1 MALYD
6 GFFDAELNTETGK
19 YDREYS
25 APDFTGYF
33 GTITGSGVCVYENP
47 DSMRVRREA
56 GSAVVEPGYLFLR
69 GYWLKN
75 DGEYSVALPS
85 AGAFRILARLDLSR
99 RMIEIVSQPVA
110 EEVPED
116 SLVLSVIDVDAGTVT
131 DTREDPELCGVIDAV
146 GDLAQK
152 IEAVLQYIDT
162 EIEQKLR
169 EAQEQILA
177 QDARLDAKIVE
188 VAAQVEKITP
198 PPVGTVKFTAS
209 QEVGPEWLRCDGSF
223 VNEEDYP
230 ELVAALGKLTPGQ
243 LEFHEALQG
252 QAGSGLTNCVVW
264 QGGCWVFSLQDN
276 TLYHYKIEQQTVS
289 SIPVSGTDSL
299 TSSIT
304 NGVWLSITGGSL
316 FLTQIQGAAKTV
328 VALMCAGFTGAES
341 SLSMTELDVK
351 GAIDSYIA
359 GLSSSSTKP
368 TLPGEFFYPEVC
380 EGDYD
385 WGSAAGGVQKSFLL
399 CLGYRFLSSTTS
411 GRNYY
416 YNNVYYAVWKAGG
429 SPSLTVSKYDFNG
442 NAASA
447 EFLKNG
453 YRFSHKNSGELI
465 SLNFESVT
473 TSSQRI
479 LLKSEPAG
487 LYTATAGVSEG
498 SGTPFQ
504 DDVLSTT
511 CTAGNGRYLYRCF
524 VQDKTLVVRAGKY
537 NPMTMF
543 TSEDAQPA
551 LKLPNRAQTF
561 PDSVCYC
568 ASQDMWFV
576 FVGTG
581 IAFTATPEQAGT
593 WGYLDTQETLGV
605 ISRFG
610 SLDVDET
617 NGILFLSGQDT
628 QNKGRLG
635 VLHLPPLFNYANDG
649 AFLPTIASDGV
660 PAYIKAKEVE

>member
-33 GTITGSGVCVYENP
+33 GAITGSGVCVYENP

-209 QEVGPEWLRCDGSF
+209 QDVGPEWLRCDGSF

-230 ELVAALGKLTPGQ
+230 ELVAALGKLTPGVDDYQ
-243 LEFHEALQG
+243 DLLTGTSPQQISNVCLAGGMAWVYLVKDHKLVGANATTKKEIPVTGASGIVESAANEAVLSISGGSLWLVQNIDNVLEAASFAGNETSLAVTALDVKTLIG
-252 QAGSGLTNCVVW
+252 LAGFPAYCMPSITKINGLCHLAVDTTSSYTTNGITTSTNYITWQAGS
-264 QGGCWVFSLQDN
+264 FSSTAEKN
-276 TLYHYKIEQQTVS
+276 NYKIERINDTP
-289 SIPVSGTDSL
+289 SINDNS
-299 TSSIT
+299 
-304 NGVWLSITGGSL
+304 
-316 FLTQIQGAAKTV
+316 
-328 VALMCAGFTGAES
+328 
-341 SLSMTELDVK
+341 
-351 GAIDSYIA
+351 SYI
-359 GLSSSSTKP
+359 L
-368 TLPGEFFYPEVC
+368 
-380 EGDYD
+380 D
-385 WGSAAGGVQKSFLL
+385 
-399 CLGYRFLSSTTS
+399 
-411 GRNYY
+411 
-416 YNNVYYAVWKAGG
+416 
-429 SPSLTVSKYDFNG
+429 TVIG
-442 NAASA
+442 
-447 EFLKNG
+447 
-453 YRFSHKNSGELI
+453 FSRKNSNDMVMSVHAVKKKIRNDAIAQECSYYMLFGPGSI
-465 SLNFESVT
+465 SQYV
-473 TSSQRI
+473 
-479 LLKSEPAG
+479 
-487 LYTATAGVSEG
+487 Y
-498 SGTPFQ
+498 GTPHQEAATKMGENVSFENMLK
-504 DDVLSTT
+504 DKVLSRYIMSDY
-511 CTAGNGRYLYRCF
+511 APQLNILPVAANGEVMYVLDLSARKITLTYCRYTP
-524 VQDKTLVVRAGKY
+524 K
-537 NPMTMF
+537 
-543 TSEDAQPA
+543 
-551 LKLPNRAQTF
+551 TF
-561 PDSVCYC
+561 PDWYEIPIQLPARARLYKESVCY
-568 ASQDMWFV
+568 AQGLWFI

-581 IAFTATPEQAGT
+581 LLFSETLENGV
-593 WGYLDTQETLGV
+593 WGYLDTTDMAGV
-605 ISRFG
+605 I
-610 SLDVDET
+610 T
-617 NGILFLSGQDT
+617 KNGCADYDSASNCLYLSGVATDGQPKLVRV
-628 QNKGRLG
+628 Q
-635 VLHLPPLFNYANDG
+635 LPEVYNYANDG